1 MIRSARWAHALP
13 LVVLALFAGADLL
26 AGPDQVLL
34 GLVVVAPVV
43 AATSLGRRATL
54 AYAVLALVTA
64 ALLGI
69 YDGQYDR
76 RDIDVHV
83 VRLFAVALGGALA
96 VAASTLRLRRE
107 EDVARLSAE
116 AARTAT
122 VVQLAENLQRDLLG
136 APPQVRSWESA
147 VRYVPA
153 SQHAQV
159 GGDWYDAFPDPEG
172 HTVLVIGDVAGHG
185 PSAAATMAQ
194 ARGMLRAVAQSV
206 DGSPAAL
213 LSALDRAFAT
223 VGVPTLITAI
233 VATADPGPQRGDGG
247 RTALLRWSNAGHPP
261 PALLRADGRAELLE
275 RDPDPLLGL
284 APGAARHDHTLHLCP
299 GDTVLFYTD
308 GLVERRGAP
317 IDAGLAWLTGTLS
330 GRASRSLD
338 ELCDGLLE
346 EIGGRVDDDVALLA
360 VRVPGRR

>member
-1 MIRSARWAHALP
+1 MP
-13 LVVLALFAGADLL
+13 LVVLVLFAGADLL
-26 AGPDQVLL
+26 AGPDRVLL
-34 GLVVVAPVV
+34 SLVVITPVV

-64 ALLGI
+64 ALLGV

-76 RDIDVHV
+76 RDIDVQV

-116 AARTAT
+116 AARTTA
-122 VVQLAENLQRDLLG
+122 VVQLAEDLQRDLLG
-136 APPQVRSWESA
+136 PPPQVEPWASA
-147 VRYVPA
+147 VRYLPA
-153 SQHAQV
+153 SRHAQV

-172 HTVLVIGDVAGHG
+172 RTVLVIGDVAGHG

-194 ARGMLRAVAQSV
+194 ARGMLRAVAQSA
-206 DGSPAAL
+206 DGSPASL
-213 LSALDRAFAT
+213 LSALDRAFAV
-223 VGVPTLITAI
+223 VGVPTLITCV
-233 VATADPGPQRGDGG
+233 VATVDLRPHPGDDGP
-247 RTALLRWSNAGHPP
+247 TARLRWSNAGHPP
-261 PALLRADGRAELLE
+261 PVLLRADGRAELLE
-275 RDPDPLLGL
+275 RVPDLLLGL
-284 APGAARHDHTLHLCP
+284 AAGAARHDHAQDLCP
-299 GDTVLFYTD
+299 GDTVLFFTD

-317 IDAGLAWLTGTLS
+317 IDAGLAWLTGTLE

-346 EIGGRVDDDVALLA
+346 AIGGRVDDDVALLA
-360 VRVPGRR
+360 VRVPDGR